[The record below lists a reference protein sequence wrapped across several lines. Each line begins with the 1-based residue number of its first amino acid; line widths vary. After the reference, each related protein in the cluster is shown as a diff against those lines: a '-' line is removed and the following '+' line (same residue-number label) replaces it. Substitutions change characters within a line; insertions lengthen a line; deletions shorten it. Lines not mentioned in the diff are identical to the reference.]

1 MISRQEHAEQG
12 RHGRGGGSTA
22 TMLVLQQ
29 LFSSSMGVVSPLS
42 LYCKSE
48 T

>member
-1 MISRQEHAEQG
+1 
-12 RHGRGGGSTA
+12 
-22 TMLVLQQ
+22 MLVLQQ

-48 T
+48 